1 MSEFRPC
8 FLQIVTSADGEE
20 SSFSAKGEMALTSLS
35 AILRCPQ
42 GEGVVSLSIA
52 SDGVRVEREGDYLL
66 RLGFAEGKVYPG
78 VLSLGG
84 AEGRVETH
92 THRLGYS
99 VGENSV
105 LLSMKYTLCFDSGK
119 QEMNLRLYAQGINNP
134 EEK

>member
-1 MSEFRPC
+1 M
-8 FLQIVTSADGEE
+8 
-20 SSFSAKGEMALTSLS
+20 
-35 AILRCPQ
+35 
-42 GEGVVSLSIA
+42 SIA

-66 RLGFAEGKVYPG
+66 RLGFAEGKVCPG